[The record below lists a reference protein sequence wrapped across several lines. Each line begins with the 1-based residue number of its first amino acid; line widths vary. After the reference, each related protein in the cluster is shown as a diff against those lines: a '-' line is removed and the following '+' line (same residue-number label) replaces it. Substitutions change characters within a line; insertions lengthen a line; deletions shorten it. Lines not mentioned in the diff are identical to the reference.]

1 MTQWFLIP
9 FQIGVIFFQRMDSRE
24 GKMRMPS
31 TSSSFAEG
39 FPASS
44 SMVLTGEGIERPGI
58 GKGVTVGDSF
68 QDPPKHLQQLGK
80 ESRWWFEVGEMRK
93 VFAEQG
99 LVISSPEQICAP
111 YWVLKRGQWWGHSSE
126 QAKLI
131 GGQGGIIV
139 KIRDCFLTELGQGSG
154 WRGTFINSYSFIQF
168 HPFPFRTYHFWQC

>member
-1 MTQWFLIP
+1 
-9 FQIGVIFFQRMDSRE
+9 
-24 GKMRMPS
+24 MPS

-99 LVISSPEQICAP
+99 FSDIEPWTDLCPLLSSQAWPMVEPFIRASKTNWRSRRDYCKDSRLFSNRVGSRLRLKGYLYQFLQFYPISSISIP
-111 YWVLKRGQWWGHSSE
+111 YISLLAMLTHI
-126 QAKLI
+126 LL
-131 GGQGGIIV
+131 GIM
-139 KIRDCFLTELGQGSG
+139 
-154 WRGTFINSYSFIQF
+154 
-168 HPFPFRTYHFWQC
+168 HFWEIKGDFYHL